1 MKLTELAIKRPAF
14 MTMIFTLLAVL
25 GIYSFMNMGVDMLPK
40 MDWPM
45 VFVSTIYPGAGP
57 KEVETQ
63 VSKPIEEALSSLN
76 GLKTVRTF
84 SSENISLAWIEF
96 NMSTDVNTALND
108 VERKV
113 NEIRML
119 LPSDIKQPQ
128 VSKADMNA
136 LPIMRISVT
145 SDMNPQAFYQLIK
158 DRVKPL
164 LEQLEGVATVNIVG
178 GTQREIRIEV
188 DNNKLK
194 SYNLSIGVISQ
205 VLTAENLDFPTGKV
219 DEKEKNYIVRV
230 AGKFDNL
237 DQIRNIIIAAT
248 PMGTIKLKDVANVID
263 TYKEDYSVSRLN
275 GKTSIGL
282 IISKASDANSVKASE
297 LVRSKL
303 STIEKELAEYKL
315 KFEVAQDITEF
326 TKDSVNDVMRD
337 LGLAILM
344 VAIVLFLFLHNLKN
358 SLIIMLSIPTSLISA
373 FIMMSIL
380 GFTVNVITL
389 MALAL
394 VIGILVD
401 DSIVVLENIHRHM
414 ERGEDKVTAAI
425 KGRAE
430 IGMAA
435 IAITLVDVVVF
446 LPIAMVSG
454 IVGKIFR
461 EFGLTIVVS
470 TLFSLFV
477 SFTLTPMLASRWS
490 KVVHFTKTTL
500 LSRFI
505 NWFEGNFKK
514 LENTYRSILEWAL
527 DHRKTVILVSAGLLV
542 ISISYLPLGLIGT
555 EFMPQIDKGEF
566 AINLEMPL
574 GTNIE
579 KTKDAVLKVEEIIK
593 NTPEVVKYYTNVGMQ
608 ENTFGSQNKSYYGQ
622 IQVKLLPKDKRKPT
636 QEVISKVQAKVK
648 EVPGIKA
655 QVQLIGMFG
664 GADESPIYIEV
675 KGSNLDSLI
684 VASEMVAGVVEK
696 TKGTRDI
703 KSSWEEG
710 QPEVKVIIDRTKCAN
725 NSLTLGEVAMTLR
738 TALEGDISTKYK
750 EGDVEY
756 DMRVLLSKENRN
768 NPDDV
773 GNIIIQNRMGK
784 QIKLAEVA
792 EVFYGKGPSQISRK
806 DRSRVINVTAN
817 LDNTK
822 PMGEVIQDIKDNID
836 KLRMPGDSQVFYAG
850 NAEDMNNMFLDMI
863 MAIMFAVL
871 FVYMIMVSLFESFMH
886 PFTIMFSL
894 PVALVGALTGLML
907 TDQNMN
913 MFSMIGVLLSM
924 GLVTKNAI
932 LLVDYTNTLR
942 KEGLSIRDALLTA
955 GPVRLRP
962 IVMTTSTMIFGMLPL
977 AMAMGSGG
985 EMRKGLAIVVIGAL
999 LSSTLLTLVLV
1010 PVIYTVM
1017 EKLRTK
1023 FSFFKKK
1030 EEKFD
1035 IERFKAAEDTSN

>member
-1 MKLTELAIKRPAF
+1 MKLTEIAIKRPAF
-14 MTMIFTLLAVL
+14 MTMIFSLLAVL
-25 GIYSFMNMGVDMLPK
+25 GIYSYLNMGVDLLPR

-45 VFVSTIYPGAGP
+45 VFVATVYPGAGP

-76 GLKTVRTF
+76 GLKSVRTF
-84 SSENISLAWIEF
+84 SSENISFAWIEF
-96 NMSTDVNTALND
+96 NMSTDVNVALND

-119 LPSDIKQPQ
+119 LPDDIKQPQ
-128 VSKADMNA
+128 VSKADINA
-136 LPIMRISVT
+136 LPILRISAT
-145 SDMNPQAFYQLIK
+145 SDMHPQAFYQMIK
-158 DRVKPL
+158 DRVKPM
-164 LEQLEGVATVNIVG
+164 LEQVEGVASINIVG
-178 GTQREIRIEV
+178 GNQREIRIEV
-188 DNNKLK
+188 DNDKLK
-194 SYNLSIGVISQ
+194 SYNLSISAVSQ
-205 VLTAENLDFPTGKV
+205 VLAAENLDFPTGQV
-219 DEKEKNYIVRV
+219 DEKDKNFIVRV
-230 AGKFDNL
+230 AGKFEDL
-237 DQIRNIIIAAT
+237 DQVRDMIIAAT
-248 PMGTIKLKDVANVID
+248 PMGTIRLKDVANVID
-263 TYKEDYSVSRLN
+263 TYKEDYTISRLN
-275 GKTSIGL
+275 GVTSIGL
-282 IISKASDANSVKASE
+282 IISKASDANSVKTAE
-297 LVRSKL
+297 MVRVKL
-303 STIEKELAEYKL
+303 DGIEKELSEFKL
-315 KFEVAQDITEF
+315 KFDIAQDVTEF
-326 TKDSVNDVMRD
+326 TKNSVDDVMRD

-344 VAIVLFLFLHNLKN
+344 VAIVLFLFLHNLRN

-373 FIMMSIL
+373 FIMMNL
-380 GFTVNVITL
+380 FGFTINIITL

-461 EFGLTIVVS
+461 EFGITIVVS

-490 KVVHFTKTTL
+490 KVVHFTKKTL
-500 LSRFI
+500 LSSFI
-505 NWFEGNFKK
+505 NWFEKNFKK
-514 LENTYRSILEWAL
+514 LENTYRSVLEWSL
-527 DHRKTVILVSAGLLV
+527 DHRKTIIFVSTGLL
-542 ISISYLPLGLIGT
+542 IFSFSYIPAGLIGT
-555 EFMPQIDKGEF
+555 EFMPQVDKGEF

-579 KTKDAVLKVEEIIK
+579 KTKEAVLKVEEIIK
-593 NTPEVVKYYTNVGMQ
+593 NTPEVVKYYTNAGMQ
-608 ENTFGSQNKSYYGQ
+608 ENTFGSQDKSYYGQ
-622 IQVKLLPKDKRKPT
+622 IQVKLIPKDKRRPT
-636 QEVISKVQAKVK
+636 QEVITDLLAKVK

-655 QVQLIGMFG
+655 QAQLIGIFG

-684 VASEMVAGVVEK
+684 VASEMVLAVVEK

-725 NSLTLGEVAMTLR
+725 NNLTLGEVAMTLR

-750 EGDVEY
+750 EGDIEY
-756 DMRVLLSKENRN
+756 DMRVILSKSNRN
-768 NPDDV
+768 NPEDV
-773 GNIIIQNRMGK
+773 GSVIIQNRIGQ
-784 QIKLAEVA
+784 QIKLSEVA
-792 EVFYGKGPSQISRK
+792 QVFYGKGPSQIARK
-806 DRSRVINVTAN
+806 DRSRVINVTSN
-817 LDNTK
+817 LDDTK
-822 PMGEVIQDIKDNID
+822 PMGEVIDEIKKNVAALD
-836 KLRMPGDSQVFYAG
+836 LPGDAEVFYAG
-850 NAEDMNNMFLDMI
+850 NAEDMANMFIDML

-871 FVYMIMVSLFESFMH
+871 FVYMIMVSLFESYIH

-907 TDQNMN
+907 ADQNLN

-932 LLVDYTNTLR
+932 LLVDYANTLR
-942 KEGLSIRDALLTA
+942 KEGMSVKDALLTA

-962 IVMTTSTMIFGMLPL
+962 IVMTTATMIFGMLPL

-1010 PVIYTVM
+1010 PVIYTMM
-1017 EKLRTK
+1017 ERFRTK
-1023 FSFFKKK
+1023 FSYLKKK

-1035 IERFKAAEDTSN
+1035 LEKFKAAEEA

>member
-14 MTMIFTLLAVL
+14 MTMIFSLLAVL
-25 GIYSFMNMGVDMLPK
+25 GIYSYLNMGVDLLPR

-45 VFVSTIYPGAGP
+45 VFVTTVYPGAGP

-76 GLKTVRTF
+76 GLKSVRSY
-84 SSENISLAWIEF
+84 SSENVSFVMIEF
-96 NMSTDVNTALND
+96 TMNTEVNTALND

-119 LPSDIKQPQ
+119 LPDDIKQPQ

-136 LPIMRISVT
+136 LPIQRISVT
-145 SDMNPQAFYQLIK
+145 SDMHPQAFYQLIK
-158 DRVKPL
+158 DKVKPL
-164 LEQLEGVATVNIVG
+164 LEQVEGVATIKIVG
-178 GTQREIRIEV
+178 GNQREIRIEV
-188 DNNKLK
+188 DNDKLK
-194 SYNLSIGVISQ
+194 SYNLSISAVSQ
-205 VLTAENLDFPTGKV
+205 VLAAENLDFPTGQV
-219 DEKEKNYIVRV
+219 DEAEKNFIVRV
-230 AGKFDNL
+230 AGKFDDLEQVKNL
-237 DQIRNIIIAAT
+237 IIAAT
-248 PMGTIKLKDVANVID
+248 PMGTIRLKDVANVID
-263 TYKEDYSVSRLN
+263 TYKEDYSISRLN
-275 GKTSIGL
+275 GVTSIGL
-282 IISKASDANSVKASE
+282 IISKASDANSVKTAE
-297 LVRSKL
+297 MVRQKL
-303 STIEKELAEYKL
+303 NAIEKELAEYKL
-315 KFEVAQDITEF
+315 KFDVAQDVTEF
-326 TKDSVNDVMRD
+326 TKDSVEDVMRD

-344 VAIVLFLFLHNLKN
+344 VAIVLFLFLHNLRN

-373 FIMMSIL
+373 FIMMNIL
-380 GFTVNVITL
+380 GFTINLITL

-446 LPIAMVSG
+446 LPIAMITG

-500 LSRFI
+500 ISKFI
-505 NWFEGNFKK
+505 GWFERNFKK

-527 DHRKTVILVSAGLLV
+527 VHRKTVLTVSGCLL
-542 ISISYLPLGLIGT
+542 IFSIAYLPLRLIGT
-555 EFMPQIDKGEF
+555 EFMPQVDKGEF

-579 KTKDAVLKVEEIIK
+579 KTKEAVLKVEEIIK
-593 NTPEVVKYYTNVGMQ
+593 NTPEITKYYTNAGMQ
-608 ENTFGSQNKSYYGQ
+608 ENTFGSQDKSYYGQ
-622 IQVKLLPKDKRKPT
+622 IQVKLVPKEQRKPT
-636 QEVISKVQAKVK
+636 QEIISKLLAKVK

-655 QVQLIGMFG
+655 QAQLIGIFG
-664 GADESPIYIEV
+664 GADEAPIYIEV

-684 VASEMVAGVVEK
+684 IASEKVQAIVEK

-756 DMRVLLSKENRN
+756 DMRVILSKNNRN
-768 NPDDV
+768 NPEDV
-773 GNIIIQNRMGK
+773 GSVIIQNRMGK
-784 QIKLAEVA
+784 QIKLDEVA
-792 EVFYGKGPSQISRK
+792 EVYYGKGPSQITRK
-806 DRSRVINVTAN
+806 DRSRVINVTSN
-817 LDNTK
+817 LDDSR
-822 PMGEVIQDIKDNID
+822 PMGEVIEEIKDNVA
-836 KLRMPGDSQVFYAG
+836 KLDLPGDSEVFYAG
-850 NAEDMNNMFLDMI
+850 NAEDMGNMFIDML
-863 MAIMFAVL
+863 MAITFAIL
-871 FVYMIMVSLFESFMH
+871 FVYMIMVSLFESYIH

-907 TDQNMN
+907 ADQNLN

-942 KEGLSIRDALLTA
+942 KEGMSVRDALLTA

-962 IVMTTSTMIFGMLPL
+962 IVMTTATMIFGMLPL
-977 AMAMGSGG
+977 ALAMGSGG

-1010 PVIYTVM
+1010 PVIYTIM
-1017 EKLRTK
+1017 DNIRAW
-1023 FSFFKKK
+1023 FASFRKKD
-1030 EEKFD
+1030 EKFD
-1035 IERFKAAEDTSN
+1035 LKKFKTAGEAD